1 MFFFLLYIYF
11 SHQVSRLDPNILP
24 SSFKPQEP
32 HLSLRREKPA
42 MTINTGGN
50 TLPGFLKLFC
60 FEFTKKNY
68 QLHIIIS
75 SKDMEHQEANL
86 DLVESLNIQFC
97 LQLLQVCFIF
107 LIKLK

>member
-1 MFFFLLYIYF
+1 
-11 SHQVSRLDPNILP
+11 
-24 SSFKPQEP
+24 
-32 HLSLRREKPA
+32 

-60 FEFTKKNY
+60 FVLNLQKKNY

-97 LQLLQVCFIF
+97 LQLLQVCFI
-107 LIKLK
+107 LLNQIETDLCCDSNSIAN

>member
-1 MFFFLLYIYF
+1 
-11 SHQVSRLDPNILP
+11 
-24 SSFKPQEP
+24 
-32 HLSLRREKPA
+32 

-60 FEFTKKNY
+60 FVLNLQKKNY

-97 LQLLQVCFIF
+97 LQLLQVCFI
-107 LIKLK
+107 LLNQIETDLCWDSNSIAN